1 MAHGAGPEV
10 LEGVMCTVNWYWGL
24 RDRFPGSK
32 VFVDAF
38 RAKYGKPPGSAAACA
53 WVAIHEWASAAKR
66 AGDFA
71 PDRII
76 KALEGHKFTLLK
88 DREEW
93 RSWDH
98 QAISSVFIAQGKSK
112 KESKE
117 PWDIL
122 KIIGEKKGPVVMRS
136 PEENPVTLERLA
148 TER

>member
-1 MAHGAGPEV
+1 
-10 LEGVMCTVNWYWGL
+10 
-24 RDRFPGSK
+24 
-32 VFVDAF
+32 
-38 RAKYGKPPGSAAACA
+38 
-53 WVAIHEWASAAKR
+53 VAIHEWASAAKR

-117 PWDIL
+117 PWDLL
-122 KIIGEKKGPVVMRS
+122 KIIAEKKGPAVMRS